1 MFDHIADVRFLG
13 KNGSKKQTQTF
24 DTVDYHEYLEPCIK
38 PEAVLVLI
46 VYEGCVESMLVHA
59 IG

>member
-1 MFDHIADVRFLG
+1 MFDHVADVRFLE
-13 KNGSKKQTQTF
+13 NGSKKQTQTF
-24 DTVDYHEYLEPCIK
+24 DTVDFHEYLEPWIK

-46 VYEGCVESMLVHA
+46 DCEGCVESMMVDA